1 MKKLKNWI
9 IKKLGGY
16 TCDEYTSLN
25 RIRGSMPKIETIQL
39 DYSTLKAVRIVPNI
53 ITIYAQK
60 DIAREFGEALLENN
74 LIKWFIKD
82 DEICGIIRVINP

>member
-16 TCDEYTSLN
+16 TYDEYISLN
-25 RIRGSMPKIETIQL
+25 EIRDSMPKIEAIQL
-39 DYSTLKAVRIVPNI
+39 DYSTLKVTRIVPNI
-53 ITIYAQK
+53 PTIYAQQ
-60 DIAREFGEALLENN
+60 DIAREFGISLLKNN
-74 LIKWFIKD
+74 LIKWSIKD